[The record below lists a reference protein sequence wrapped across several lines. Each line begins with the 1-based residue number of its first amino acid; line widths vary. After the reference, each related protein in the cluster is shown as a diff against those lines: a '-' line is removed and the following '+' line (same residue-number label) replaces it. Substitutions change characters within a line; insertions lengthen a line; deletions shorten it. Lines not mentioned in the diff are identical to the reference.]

1 MSTRG
6 TAQPTGPARRRA
18 RTHAAL
24 LAAARQL
31 LVEQRDTASIEE
43 ITRRAG
49 VGFGSF
55 FNHFPN
61 GKDELYS
68 EAVLEI
74 LDAYAHWV
82 RSATADLEDP
92 AEVFARSFRLTGRLA
107 AARPDIFAP
116 LLARGTEVLLL
127 ERGLHDVALQDL
139 ETGVATGRFVDISPE
154 LHLMAVGGVLLG
166 LLRAATSTIALDDA
180 SVDAVAQGVLRL
192 LGVDGVEASE
202 LCSRQLPALPDAS
215 RWFALPPAPVTG

>member
-1 MSTRG
+1 MSVTEA
-6 TAQPTGPARRRA
+6 AQPTGPARRRA

-24 LAAARQL
+24 LAAAREL
-31 LVEQRDTASIEE
+31 LVEQRDQASIEE
-43 ITRRAG
+43 ITKRAG

-74 LDAYAHWV
+74 LDAYADWV
-82 RSATADLEDP
+82 RSATSDLEDP

-107 AARPDIFAP
+107 AARPELFAP
-116 LLARGTEVLLL
+116 LLARGTELLL
-127 ERGLHDVALQDL
+127 VERGLHDVALQDL
-139 ETGVATGRFVDISPE
+139 QAGVASGRFVDIAPE

-166 LLRAATSTIALDDA
+166 LLRAATASMPLEAA
-180 SVDAVAQGVLRL
+180 SVDAVAAGVLRL
-192 LGVDGVEASE
+192 LGVNGVEASE
-202 LCSRQLPALPDAS
+202 ICTRELPELADPN
-215 RWFALPPAPVTG
+215 RWSAVHPVGS